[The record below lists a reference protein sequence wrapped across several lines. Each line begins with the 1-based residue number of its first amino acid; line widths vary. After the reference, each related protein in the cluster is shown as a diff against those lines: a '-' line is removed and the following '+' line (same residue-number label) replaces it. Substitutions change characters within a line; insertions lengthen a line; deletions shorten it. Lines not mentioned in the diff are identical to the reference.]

1 MTNQMTDQT
10 IRIFDPR
17 GHVFAQER
25 TLAHRPLSLAGLRP
39 GILENRKPNVRLLL
53 TSMVEAMRG
62 TVDLGELVIESKPI
76 AGPPSRGNMERLRDC
91 DFVLVGSAD

>member
-1 MTNQMTDQT
+1 MPDEPT

-25 TLAHRPLSLAGLRP
+25 TLAVRPRSLAGLRP

-53 TSMVEAMRG
+53 SSMVEALG
-62 TVDLGELVIESKPI
+62 HEVDLQDVVIEDKPI
-76 AGPPSRGNMERLRDC
+76 AGPPSRRNMERLRDC

>member
-1 MTNQMTDQT
+1 MPDEPT

-25 TLAHRPLSLAGLRP
+25 TLAARPRSLAGLRP

-53 TSMVEAMRG
+53 SSMVEAMRSE
-62 TVDLGELVIESKPI
+62 VDLGEVVIEDKPI
-76 AGPPSRGNMERLRDC
+76 AGPPSRRNMERLRDC

>member
-1 MTNQMTDQT
+1 MTQDT

-17 GHVFAQER
+17 GHVHEQRR
-25 TLAHRPLSLAGLRP
+25 TLAPRPRSLAGLRP

-53 TSMVEAMRG
+53 TSMVEAMRERM
-62 TVDLGELVIESKPI
+62 DLGELIIEDKPI
-76 AGPPSRGNMERLRDC
+76 AGPPSKRVMERLRDC

>member
-1 MTNQMTDQT
+1 MPDEPT

-17 GHVFAQER
+17 GHVFTQER
-25 TLAHRPLSLAGLRP
+25 TLAARPRSLAGLRP

-53 TSMVEAMRG
+53 SSMVEALG
-62 TVDLGELVIESKPI
+62 HEVDLQDVVIEDKPI
-76 AGPPSRGNMERLRDC
+76 AGPPSRRNMERLRDC

>member
-1 MTNQMTDQT
+1 MADDT

-17 GHVFAQER
+17 GHVLEQHT
-25 TLAHRPLSLAGLRP
+25 TLAARPKSLAGLRP

-53 TSMVEAMRG
+53 TSMVEGMRERM
-62 TVDLGELVIESKPI
+62 DLGDLIIEDKPI
-76 AGPPSRGNMERLRDC
+76 AGPPSKRVMERLRDC

>member
-1 MTNQMTDQT
+1 MPDEPT

-25 TLAHRPLSLAGLRP
+25 TLAQRPRSLAGLRP

-53 TSMVEAMRG
+53 TSMVEAMRSE
-62 TVDLGELVIESKPI
+62 VDLGDVVIEDKPI
-76 AGPPSRGNMERLRDC
+76 AGPPSRRNMERLRDC

>member
-1 MTNQMTDQT
+1 MPDEPT

-25 TLAHRPLSLAGLRP
+25 TLAARPRSLAGLRP

-53 TSMVEAMRG
+53 SSMVEAMRAE
-62 TVDLGELVIESKPI
+62 VDLGEVVIEGKPI
-76 AGPPSRGNMERLRDC
+76 AGPPSRRNMERLRDC

>member
-1 MTNQMTDQT
+1 MADET

-17 GHVFAQER
+17 GHVLRQTN
-25 TLAHRPLSLAGLRP
+25 TLAARPKSLAGLRP

-53 TSMVEAMRG
+53 TSMVEAMR
-62 TVDLGELVIESKPI
+62 TEVDLGELIIEDKPI
-76 AGPPSRGNMERLRDC
+76 AGPPSKRVMERLRDC

>member
-1 MTNQMTDQT
+1 MTDEPT
-10 IRIFDPR
+10 IRIYDPR

-25 TLAHRPLSLAGLRP
+25 TLAKRPASLAGLRP

-53 TSMVEAMRG
+53 TSMVEAMRAE
-62 TVDLGELVIESKPI
+62 VDLGEVVIEDKPI
-76 AGPPSRGNMERLRDC
+76 AGPPSRRNMERLRDC

>member
-1 MTNQMTDQT
+1 MPDQPST

-25 TLAHRPLSLAGLRP
+25 TLAARPRSLTGLRP

-53 TSMVEAMRG
+53 SSMVEAMRSE
-62 TVDLGELVIESKPI
+62 VDLREVVIEDKPI
-76 AGPPSRGNMERLRDC
+76 AGPPSRRNMERLRDC

>member
-1 MTNQMTDQT
+1 MPDEPT

-17 GHVFAQER
+17 GHAFAQER
-25 TLAHRPLSLAGLRP
+25 TLAARPRSLAGLRP

-53 TSMVEAMRG
+53 TSMVEAMR
-62 TVDLGELVIESKPI
+62 TEVDLGEVVIEDKPI
-76 AGPPSRGNMERLRDC
+76 AGPPSRRNMERLRDC